1 MKTRNRS
8 DHSLFSR
15 PAADVEER
23 QYSPRFPPMSQA
35 VITSQGIER
44 SIRNLRGH
52 RVMIDEDL
60 ATL

>member
-1 MKTRNRS
+1 
-8 DHSLFSR
+8 
-15 PAADVEER
+15 
-23 QYSPRFPPMSQA
+23 MSQA